1 MGVNSNFINQTVTLP
16 KSGKTYQLAIDD
28 INPNNDYQPIHT
40 TYVNVTVQ

>member
-1 MGVNSNFINQTVTLP
+1 VGVNSNFINQTVTLP